1 MSYML
6 SCVLQADWGEERCQ
20 SMYVNQIHVEREAE
34 ASGKSKLLEPPY
46 STTRSLLLHR
56 IKRWE
61 NFFVFFVFA
70 KPRLVHGI
78 KNFYLSSWWLYVI
91 SVDLKRK
98 FFLFCFFCS
107 LSVNKTHTVGP
118 WMVVRRILTWTEWF
132 GWFRKSLPFSKCI
145 IQSYCLM

>member
-91 SVDLKRK
+91 SVDLKGK
-98 FFLFCFFCS
+98 FFLFFFFAPCQC
-107 LSVNKTHTVGP
+107 
-118 WMVVRRILTWTEWF
+118 
-132 GWFRKSLPFSKCI
+132 FSKQNTYSRSLNGGQTYFNLNWMI
-145 IQSYCLM
+145 WMI